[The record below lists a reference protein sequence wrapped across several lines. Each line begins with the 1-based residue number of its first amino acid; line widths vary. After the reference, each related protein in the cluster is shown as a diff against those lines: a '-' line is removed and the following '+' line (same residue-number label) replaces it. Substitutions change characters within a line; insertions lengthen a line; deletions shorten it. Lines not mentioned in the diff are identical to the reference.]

1 MDKIGNACLIFPSRA
16 LLSLADQERVC
27 IQASET
33 FKIPEGIFQKQTLVS
48 EGLLILV
55 KYILAPEFFYQKQRH
70 VFKLFLLT
78 SQSHTTLKR
87 TADMT
92 FFNTRTYISILDW

>member
-1 MDKIGNACLIFPSRA
+1 MDKAGNACLIFPSRA
-16 LLSLADQERVC
+16 FLSLADQERVC

-33 FKIPEGIFQKQTLVS
+33 FKIPEGIFQKQTFMS
-48 EGLLILV
+48 EGLLILG
-55 KYILAPEFFYQKQRH
+55 KYILAPEFFYQKQIR

-78 SQSHTTLKR
+78 SWSDMTLTR

-92 FFNTRTYISILDW
+92 FFF